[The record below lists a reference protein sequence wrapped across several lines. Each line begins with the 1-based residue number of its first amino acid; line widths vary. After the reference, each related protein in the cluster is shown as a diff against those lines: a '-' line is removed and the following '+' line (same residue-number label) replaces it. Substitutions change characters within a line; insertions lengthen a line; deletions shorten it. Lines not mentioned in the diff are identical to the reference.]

1 LIYIEYY
8 KVSACSNSDMLE
20 AQEWNDYLKKLG
32 IDMKI
37 SINPKGEYIHIFA
50 AWSKMKYL
58 YFQDFKVFHG

>member
-1 LIYIEYY
+1 
-8 KVSACSNSDMLE
+8 MLE